1 MSKWIK
7 KGDKVL
13 VIAGNE
19 RGRSGTVL
27 KRKGEKVVIQG
38 MNIRKKH
45 AKRREKVQ
53 TPSII
58 EMEMPIHISN
68 VCLCDDEGKRIDAK
82 VHANPK
88 VGKGREKELF
98 YMKGEKKVVLR
109 TLKKS

>member
-13 VIAGNE
+13 VIAGND

-27 KRKGEKVVIQG
+27 RRKGEKVVIQG
-38 MNIRKKH
+38 MNIHKKH
-45 AKRREKVQ
+45 AKRRAQVQ

-58 EMEMPIHISN
+58 EMEMPMHISN
-68 VCLCDDEGKRIDAK
+68 VCLCDDEGKRIDVKAHRTK
-82 VHANPK
+82 K
-88 VGKGREKELF
+88 EKELV
-98 YMKGEKKVVLR
+98 YLKGEKKVVLR

>member
-27 KRKGEKVVIQG
+27 KRKGETVVIQG

-45 AKRREKVQ
+45 AKRRAQVQ

-68 VCLCDDEGKRIDAK
+68 VCLCDDDGKRIEVK
-82 VHANPK
+82 VHRTK
-88 VGKGREKELF
+88 KEKDLF
-98 YMKGEKKVVLR
+98 YMKGDKKVVLR

>member
-19 RGRSGTVL
+19 KGRSGVVL
-27 KRKGEKVVIQG
+27 KRQGEKVVIQG

-45 AKRREKVQ
+45 VKRREKVQ

-68 VCLCDDEGKRIDAK
+68 VCLCDEEGKRIEVK
-82 VHANPK
+82 VQATK
-88 VGKGREKELF
+88 KEKDLF
-98 YMKGEKKVVLR
+98 YMKGDKKVVLR